1 MNWFTNLKTRAKLL
15 IAFGSIL
22 VLLVAVVAVA
32 YQALKVVQLDYNV
45 AADVARLDSNINAQ
59 RGSLL
64 SMMHETDRAAQEAEL
79 ATLKTRKELNS
90 QLIAALKAEA
100 RDNPELLSR
109 INDWVAQRDD
119 YNKVRDDQVIPAIFA
134 GKVEEARVLV
144 TAAQSDRFERMRALG
159 EEVSNLAR
167 ADADSRVH
175 SAMLTVITL
184 GIIALLVGLGL
195 ALALNRLIAVPLGN
209 ISRAAEQIALGDL
222 EVVTAMPGRTDEVGT
237 LGASF
242 DRMTTSLQVMA
253 RGAEQVASGNLTV
266 TIKPQSPKDVVGN
279 ALATMV
285 QQLSALIGQVQK
297 SGIQVTT
304 SGTEIAATARQQQ
317 ATASEIS
324 STTTEIGA
332 TAKEISATA
341 KELVK
346 AMKSVTETAEETATL
361 AASGQTGLTRMEA
374 TMTQIME
381 ASGSINAR
389 LAVLSEKAGNI
400 NKVVTTITKVADQ
413 TNLLSLNAAI
423 EAEKA
428 GEYGRGFAV
437 VATEIR
443 RLADQT
449 AVATSDIEQMV
460 KEMQSAVSA
469 GVMGMDRFSE
479 EVRRG
484 AEVVDQ
490 VGTQLTEIIEKVQTL
505 TPSFETVNEG
515 MQSQSL
521 GAQQISEA
529 LVQLGEAA
537 QQTVESLTQSNLAI
551 QQLTDVT
558 SALQSGV
565 SRFKVSS

>member
-15 IAFGSIL
+15 LAFGSIL
-22 VLLVAVVAVA
+22 ILLVLVVVVA
-32 YQALKVVQLDYNV
+32 YQALKTVQLDYNV

-64 SMMHETDRAAQEAEL
+64 SMLHETDRAAQEAEL
-79 ATLKTRKELNS
+79 TVLKTRQELNS
-90 QLIAALKAEA
+90 QIIAALKEET
-100 RDNPELLSR
+100 RSNPELQSR
-109 INDWVAQRDD
+109 INEWVTQRDD
-119 YNKVRDDQVIPAIFA
+119 YNKIRDDQVIPAIFA
-134 GKVEEARVLV
+134 GKVEEARALV
-144 TAAQSDRFERMRALG
+144 TGAQSDRYDRMRNLG

-167 ADADSRVH
+167 GDADSRVND
-175 SAMLTVITL
+175 AMLTVVIL
-184 GIIALLVGLGL
+184 GIIAVLVGLGL
-195 ALALNRLIAVPLGN
+195 AVALNRIIAIPLDN

-253 RGAEQVASGNLTV
+253 RGAEQVAAGNLTV
-266 TIKPQSPKDVVGN
+266 AIKPQSPKDVVGN

-558 SALQSGV
+558 AALQSGV
-565 SRFKVSS
+565 SRFKVTS